1 MRHYLKFFVLVT
13 VVLSLQGCMTAI
25 MAAGA
30 GGMAVASDTGKAV
43 IVLSETEGGKT
54 DFDAIKSMQSIVTDS
69 EIAAT
74 YLRDYN
80 VFDRVVVT
88 STEPLTNEKAA
99 SVARA
104 NGVDGYLFSN
114 SGGPSKKSGMLLT
127 TIVYGT
133 VTIAIV
139 DRQGNEVYRQKIA
152 LERGESFAKE
162 LQEREV
168 INALGVAAI
177 KDIQFAQGK
186 SESVKSQVADSSK

>member
-1 MRHYLKFFVLVT
+1 
-13 VVLSLQGCMTAI
+13 MTAI
-25 MAAGA
+25 LAAGA
-30 GGMAVASDTGKAV
+30 GGVAAANDTGKAE
-43 IVLSETEGGKT
+43 IVLSEMEGGKT
-54 DFDAIKSMQSIVTDS
+54 DFDAIKSIQSIVTDS

-114 SGGPSKKSGMLLT
+114 PGGPSNKSGMLLKT
-127 TIVYGT
+127 VVYGT
-133 VTIAIV
+133 ITIAIV
-139 DRQGNEVYRQKIA
+139 DRQGNEVYKQRIA
-152 LERGESFAKE
+152 LQRGELFAKE

-168 INALGVAAI
+168 VNALGVAAV

-186 SESVKSQVADSSK
+186 SAPVKSQVADSSK